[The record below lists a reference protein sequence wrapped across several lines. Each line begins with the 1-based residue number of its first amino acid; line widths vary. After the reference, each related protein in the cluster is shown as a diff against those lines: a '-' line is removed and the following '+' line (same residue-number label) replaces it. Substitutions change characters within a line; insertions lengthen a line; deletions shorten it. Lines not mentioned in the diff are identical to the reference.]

1 LTEEAKTLSRL
12 FKNEV
17 LILPKNSPKRSPL
30 GDKGMSWNNILGK
43 RGEELAVSFL
53 EKKDYQI
60 LETNWRYRRAE
71 LDIIAMDGKILVF
84 VEVKTR
90 NNNNYGE
97 PEIAV
102 DQKKENLLA
111 SAGAAYMREIKHD
124 WEIRFDIISIIYK
137 NEQSFTIKHFEDAF
151 FPE

>member
-1 LTEEAKTLSRL
+1 MA
-12 FKNEV
+12 
-17 LILPKNSPKRSPL
+17 
-30 GDKGMSWNNILGK
+30 WNNILGK
-43 RGEELAVSFL
+43 RGEQLAVSFL

-60 LETNWRYRRAE
+60 LATNWRHRRAE
-71 LDIIAMDGKILVF
+71 VDIIAKDGEILVF

-90 NNNNYGE
+90 NNNHYGE

-111 SAGAAYMREIKHD
+111 SAGAAYMREIEHD

-137 NEQSFTIKHFEDAF
+137 NKQSFTIKHFEDAF
-151 FPE
+151 FPNQ